1 MALRVQAR
9 TAFSLFLS
17 RLLEEFVRDWAD
29 TAGAFSFGFVCS
41 ALMSPL
47 AGRVMDRQGP
57 RVVIAGGALMMTSG
71 LLLAT
76 RVSSVSELYLSLG
89 LLVGAGA
96 NLMSYSAQSH
106 YLPNGFVRK
115 RGLAISLAF
124 SGVGVGAIKLL
135 PRLQTVIM
143 ESGWREA

>member
-1 MALRVQAR
+1 MALRVPTR

-29 TAGAFSFGFVCS
+29 TAGTFSFGFVCS

-57 RVVIAGGALMMTSG
+57 RVVIAGGELRMTSG

-76 RVSSVSELYLSLG
+76 RVSSISELYLSLG

-96 NLMSYSAQSH
+96 NLMSYSAQS
-106 YLPNGFVRK
+106 
-115 RGLAISLAF
+115 
-124 SGVGVGAIKLL
+124 
-135 PRLQTVIM
+135 
-143 ESGWREA
+143 